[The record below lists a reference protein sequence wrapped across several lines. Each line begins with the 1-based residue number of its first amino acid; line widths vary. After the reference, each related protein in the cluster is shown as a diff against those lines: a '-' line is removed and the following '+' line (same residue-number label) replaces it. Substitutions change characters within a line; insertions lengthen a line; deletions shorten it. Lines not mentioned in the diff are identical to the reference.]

1 MILVAIGANLP
12 GPGGASP
19 LQTCVEAVQA
29 LAALPGLQFRSV
41 SRWYETAPV
50 PRSEQPNYINGVA
63 RLQRTDGVAMDPAVL
78 LGWLQAIEDRFGRRR
93 SEPNAART
101 LDLDLIDL
109 DGLVR
114 DAPDPILPHPRA
126 GQRAFVLLPLLDV
139 APDWV
144 HPASGRSGPEL
155 LAAVDRTGVS
165 LCANEP

>member
-12 GPGGASP
+12 GPGGATP

-29 LAALPGLQFRSV
+29 LAELSGLQMRSM
-41 SRWYETAPV
+41 SRWYETEPV
-50 PRSEQPNYINGVA
+50 PRSEQPNYVNGVA
-63 RLQRTDGVAMDPAVL
+63 RLQRRQGAAIRPEAL
-78 LGWLQAIEDRFGRRR
+78 LASLQAIESRFGRRR

-114 DAPDPILPHPRA
+114 DGPDPILPHPRTH
-126 GQRAFVLLPLLDV
+126 QRAFVLLPLLDV

-144 HPASGRSGPEL
+144 HPVNGRTARAL
-155 LAAVDRTGVS
+155 LDTMEQSEVRLLS
-165 LCANEP
+165 E